1 MDQMKVFFSIADDDI
16 AMAKIAKAK
25 YPENAALGM
34 VLAKCKEYNVRLAKQ
49 NLARFVSCLVSIT
62 NGSMSRE
69 SAMNWL
75 WVNVMI

>member
-1 MDQMKVFFSIADDDI
+1 MKQMLVFFSIANDAV

-34 VLAKCKEYNVRLAKQ
+34 VLAKCKERNVRLTKA
-49 NLARFVSCLVSIT
+49 NLGRFVNCLVSIT

-69 SAMNWL
+69 AATNWL
-75 WVNVMI
+75 WVNVQ